1 MMPVIT
7 TYLNPERVNTA
18 LQQANVVILLELSSI
33 VLVTKIGPLIVLIL
47 GQRQNRAALDVAGMI
62 S

>member
-1 MMPVIT
+1 M
-7 TYLNPERVNTA
+7 NTA

-33 VLVTKIGPLIVLIL
+33 MLVTKIGPLIVLIL